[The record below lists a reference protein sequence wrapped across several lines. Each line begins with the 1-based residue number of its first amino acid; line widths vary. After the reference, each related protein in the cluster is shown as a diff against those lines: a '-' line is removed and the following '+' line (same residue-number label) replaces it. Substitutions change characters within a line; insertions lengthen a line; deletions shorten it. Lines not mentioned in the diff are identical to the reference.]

1 MFAQI
6 LFYIASFCGYAIIQL
21 LFLITIKGQASI
33 MAHIITWILAIV
45 FYVLELRYF
54 KYFENKSFKE
64 KGLEVNWKGKI
75 SMKNIGILA
84 VGVVSMLTIQLL
96 AAFLL
101 KTTSNNQQ
109 ALLEIA
115 QKDISFYLLVGV
127 VAPFFEELIFRQF
140 FFNCFSNLKLN
151 GYIQIVLNGLFFSVM
166 HESRLD
172 FYFPVYWLLGS
183 ILALIYL
190 KTKDLKCSIIAHS
203 INNLVALGSIFL

>member
-21 LFLITIKGQASI
+21 LFLMTIKGQASI
-33 MAHIITWILAIV
+33 WAHIITWILAIV
-45 FYVLELRYF
+45 IYVLELHYF
-54 KYFENKSFKE
+54 KHFENKSFKE
-64 KGLEVNWKGKI
+64 KGLEVNWKCKI

-203 INNLVALGSIFL
+203 INNLVALGSMFL

>member
-1 MFAQI
+1 
-6 LFYIASFCGYAIIQL
+6 
-21 LFLITIKGQASI
+21 
-33 MAHIITWILAIV
+33 
-45 FYVLELRYF
+45 
-54 KYFENKSFKE
+54 
-64 KGLEVNWKGKI
+64 
-75 SMKNIGILA
+75 MKNTGILA

-140 FFNCFSNLKLN
+140 FFNCFSNLKLS

>member
-21 LFLITIKGQASI
+21 LFLMTIKGQASI
-33 MAHIITWILAIV
+33 LAHIITWILAIV
-45 FYVLELRYF
+45 IYVLEFRYF
-54 KYFENKSFKE
+54 KCFENKSFKE

-75 SMKNIGILA
+75 SMKNIAVLA
-84 VGVVSMLTIQLL
+84 VGVASMLTIQLL

-109 ALLEIA
+109 ALLEFA
-115 QKDISFYLLVGV
+115 QKDISFYFLVGV

-140 FFNCFSNLKLN
+140 FFNCFNNLKLN
-151 GYIQIVLNGLFFSVM
+151 SYIQIVLNGLFFSVM

-172 FYFPVYWLLGS
+172 FYFPVYWLLGC
-183 ILALIYL
+183 ILAIIYL
-190 KTKDLKCSIIAHS
+190 QTKDLRCSIIAHS
-203 INNLVALGSIFL
+203 LNNLVALGSIFL

>member
-21 LFLITIKGQASI
+21 LFLMTIKGQTSI
-33 MAHIITWILAIV
+33 WAHIITWILAIV
-45 FYVLELRYF
+45 IYVLELHYF
-54 KYFENKSFKE
+54 KRFENKSFKD
-64 KGLEVNWKGKI
+64 KGLEVNWKSKI

-109 ALLEIA
+109 ALLEFA

-140 FFNCFSNLKLN
+140 FFNCFNNLKLN
-151 GYIQIVLNGLFFSVM
+151 SYIQIVLNGLFFSVM

-172 FYFPVYWLLGS
+172 FYFPVYWLLGC
-183 ILALIYL
+183 ILAIIYL
-190 KTKDLKCSIIAHS
+190 QTKDLRCSIIAHS
-203 INNLVALGSIFL
+203 LNNLVALGSIFL